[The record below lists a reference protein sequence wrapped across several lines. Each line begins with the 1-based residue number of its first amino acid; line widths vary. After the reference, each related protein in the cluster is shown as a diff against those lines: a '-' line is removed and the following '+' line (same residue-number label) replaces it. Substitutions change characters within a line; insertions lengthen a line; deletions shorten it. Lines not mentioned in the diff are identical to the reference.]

1 MFSASESKPRTL
13 GTVNTLM
20 FLESHLTSAFFY
32 LNPADHP
39 MDLIFPGI
47 KWANNIYLPGLWIE
61 MSAVKDLSE
70 VINEEDFSVCH
81 KVHHLCEDIA
91 WRSSWAAEISDTV
104 IYTDN
109 WVDRRQKAPVERHC
123 GSMGHVLCGTKGGGG
138 WDAVVGTAPLSST
151 STRIWEKAWC
161 RAGHA
166 TGKQTRSLCWRTSH
180 SPIST
185 PLNQHE
191 KCLHRRVSGQAATQA
206 P

>member
-39 MDLIFPGI
+39 MDLIFPAI

-91 WRSSWAAEISDTV
+91 WRSSWAAEISDRL

-109 WVDRRQKAPVERHC
+109 WVDHRQKAPVERHC
-123 GSMGHVLCGTKGGGG
+123 GSMGHLLRCVGQKEEVDGMQRWEQPPSPAPAPEFGRRL
-138 WDAVVGTAPLSST
+138 DAGQDMQRGSRPEVCVEGQVTLLS
-151 STRIWEKAWC
+151 
-161 RAGHA
+161 
-166 TGKQTRSLCWRTSH
+166 
-180 SPIST
+180 
-185 PLNQHE
+185 QHY
-191 KCLHRRVSGQAATQA
+191 
-206 P
+206 